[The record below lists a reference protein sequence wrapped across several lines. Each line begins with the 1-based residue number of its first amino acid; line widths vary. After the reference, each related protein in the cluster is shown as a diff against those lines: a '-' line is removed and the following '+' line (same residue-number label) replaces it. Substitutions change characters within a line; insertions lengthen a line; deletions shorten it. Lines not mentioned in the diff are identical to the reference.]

1 MSEIISGGQTEV
13 AQPTGEQAAVAE
25 PQTTGETAVSTET
38 AVSDAGTQDTEADRR
53 AAFEELIRGE
63 YKQEYEARVQELL
76 RKRLKNTRQAAEQAE
91 EENRRLK
98 QQLQESGSQ
107 HRIAQK
113 TAELRQQAE
122 AAKAVYPRMD
132 LKKELQDPRFVRLLR
147 ADVDVRTAYE
157 VLHQKEL
164 IPAAMAYTARQV
176 ERKLTN
182 HIAAGNAR
190 PAENG
195 MAGRSAALVSSD
207 VSQLSRAQRQEI
219 IRRVQGGEKI
229 RF

>member
-1 MSEIISGGQTEV
+1 MSEQIIHGQTEV
-13 AQPTGEQAAVAE
+13 CQPSGEQAAE
-25 PQTTGETAVSTET
+25 SLPQTTGEEAVSAET
-38 AVSDAGTQDTEADRR
+38 AVSDVGTQEPDRR
-53 AAFEELIRGE
+53 AAFEELIKGE

-76 RKRLKNTRQAAEQAE
+76 RKRLKNTKQAAEQAQ

-98 QQLQESGSQ
+98 QQLEDHGSQ
-107 HRIAQK
+107 QRIARRA
-113 TAELRQQAE
+113 AELRKQEQE
-122 AAKAVYPRMD
+122 AKAVYPGLD
-132 LKKELQDPRFVRLLR
+132 VAKELQDPRFVKLLR
-147 ADVDVRTAYE
+147 ADVDIRTAYE
-157 VLHQKEL
+157 VLHRSEIL
-164 IPAAMAYTARQV
+164 PAAMAYTARQV

-195 MAGRSAALVSSD
+195 MAGQSAALIGSD

>member
-1 MSEIISGGQTEV
+1 MTEEIITGQTEV
-13 AQPTGEQAAVAE
+13 CQPTGEPAAE
-25 PQTTGETAVSTET
+25 SLPQEN
-38 AVSDAGTQDTEADRR
+38 AVSDAGTQEKTDRR
-53 AAFEELIRGE
+53 AAFEELIKGE

-76 RKRLKNTRQAAEQAE
+76 RKRLKNTKAAAEQAA

-98 QQLQESGSQ
+98 QQLEDSGSQ
-107 HRIAQK
+107 QRIARMAAQ
-113 TAELRQQAE
+113 LRQQTE
-122 AAKAVYPRMD
+122 AAKAVYPHMD
-132 LKKELQDPRFVRLLR
+132 LARELQDPRFVRLLR

-157 VLHQKEL
+157 VLHRSEIL
-164 IPAAMAYTARQV
+164 PAAMAYTARQV
-176 ERKLTN
+176 EQKLTN

-195 MAGRSAALVSSD
+195 MAGQSAALVSSD
-207 VSQLSRAQRQEI
+207 VSQLSRAQRQDI